1 MYVDEELVK
10 ETIEQMNSGEISVAE
25 AWDILDYFD
34 GDIIEFL

>member
-10 ETIEQMNSGEISVAE
+10 ETIEMMNSGEMSVAE